1 MNKLLLLILVV
12 ILLLSQSGCN
22 TKVTINNDPADVSSA
37 AAEIADFDLPAGYAP
52 EFTAKL
58 LGYTVAAYHP
68 GDGHSHLYL
77 IQSEK
82 ESDQE
87 KLAEMLGQLAP
98 GSSDPNSRLTVV
110 ESRAAVLRG
119 QEATIILSDG
129 TNSDGDP
136 YRQVTAA
143 FEGKGGPA
151 LLVLSEPSERWN
163 QSTVDAFIASLR

>member
-1 MNKLLLLILVV
+1 
-12 ILLLSQSGCN
+12 
-22 TKVTINNDPADVSSA
+22 
-37 AAEIADFDLPAGYAP
+37 
-52 EFTAKL
+52 L
-58 LGYTVAAYHP
+58 LGYSVAAYHP

-87 KLAEMLGQLAP
+87 KLAEMLGQLVP
-98 GSSDPNSRLTVV
+98 GSSDPKSRLTVV
-110 ESRAAVLRG
+110 ESRPAILRG

-129 TNSDGDP
+129 TNSDGEP

-163 QSTVDAFIASLR
+163 QSTVDTFIASLR